1 MKLTLEACLF
11 LLLNLV
17 LEFSKLIYTNVDVL
31 GERGFEKRGG
41 EEKIIYFTFSNFS
54 CIDRVLY
61 LSLSL

>member
-31 GERGFEKRGG
+31 GERGFEKRG
-41 EEKIIYFTFSNFS
+41 EEKIIYFEFL
-54 CIDRVLY
+54 IDRVLY

>member
-31 GERGFEKRGG
+31 GERGFEKRR
-41 EEKIIYFTFSNFS
+41 EEKIIYFEFL
-54 CIDRVLY
+54 IDRVLY

>member
-31 GERGFEKRGG
+31 GERGFEKRG
-41 EEKIIYFTFSNFS
+41 EEKIIYFTFSNF
-54 CIDRVLY
+54 
-61 LSLSL
+61 